1 MNFRQRR
8 LPAFGE
14 VNPLLKIRISKI
26 FLRDFK
32 VNKKTKTRSGIFL
45 KRWLGLA
52 LVFLIFFNFLFFSFP
67 QEAKAQLVD
76 KVLQYAKSGLTYV
89 GDKVTKVAS
98 IPSDLASGAVA
109 TLVNGLLYVVF
120 VFMGILVIIAGV
132 LFDWAINPDNFM
144 MVMNLKAIYTG
155 WQVVRDFFNLA
166 FILVLLF
173 SAFCTVFQV
182 EKYHLKKILLTL
194 VIMALLVNFSY
205 AIARFI
211 IDVANVTMYYILS
224 TAFPDLGNKTGIVT
238 GIAQF
243 TGIVYDLAPSG
254 LTGLIGKS
262 ATVKMLCSIVF
273 LFILA
278 STLLIIGILFLIRIV
293 VLAILV
299 IFSPVGFVAGIFP
312 GTKNYADKWW
322 DQLFKQAF
330 FGVIMSFML
339 YISIMIMKEMQDTG
353 GIAEKMKLFAGQI
366 TGKGANYSEIITTA
380 LLMAIPITL
389 LWMGII
395 VSQQMGAY
403 GAATAKKLGT
413 GAMGKFSGLNAVKR
427 GYKAYQS
434 RRQEAQKSGLATRW
448 GHGLASQQ
456 DRLRAVVAERG
467 GIGGGR
473 GARDAKNRYEADR
486 LKAADDAYK
495 SHNMGDM
502 AENELRRIRTDG
514 NADEQAAATRA
525 LAEKSTATQ
534 ADLDNVRQ
542 AFGETSQVFRQLA
555 NKVKAYDPV
564 AAFAHLAEP
573 QRQANTID
581 YMNSNQF
588 DSKKLNTH
596 SLGNAEF
603 MELAM
608 GNGSLSVKDINE
620 LRKDASKKAVMEK
633 SVGSIVKAGHRN
645 SPASEADRNMHMAH
659 FALTG
664 QIHDDNFSEHIAKN
678 LDDETAKYMQWSSLT
693 SAQQSAIANNIRK
706 SQIRSI
712 AYGIKNDPSA
722 KDFVNYLKTT
732 AGPHQTYVQ
741 GHRDLQ
747 NF

>member
-1 MNFRQRR
+1 
-8 LPAFGE
+8 
-14 VNPLLKIRISKI
+14 
-26 FLRDFK
+26 
-32 VNKKTKTRSGIFL
+32 
-45 KRWLGLA
+45 LA

-67 QEAKAQLVD
+67 KNAEA
-76 KVLQYAKSGLTYV
+76 GFFTWI
-89 GDKVTKVAS
+89 GDKITKVAS
-98 IPSDLASGAVA
+98 FPADLATGAIA
-109 TLVNGLLYVVF
+109 TLLNELLYLVF

-155 WQVVRDFFNLA
+155 WQIVRDFFNLA

-224 TAFPDLGNKTGIVT
+224 TAFPDLGNKTGMVT
-238 GIAQF
+238 GIVQF

-262 ATVKMLCSIVF
+262 ATVKMLCSIIF
-273 LFILA
+273 LFLLA

-339 YISIMIMKEMQDTG
+339 YLSIMIMKEMQDTG

-366 TGKGANYSEIITTA
+366 TGKGVANYSEIITTA

-413 GAMGKFSGLNAVKR
+413 GAMSKFSGLNAVKR
-427 GYKAYQS
+427 GYKAYQA

-448 GHGLASQQ
+448 GSRLASEQ
-456 DRLRAVVAERG
+456 DRLRSVV
-467 GIGGGR
+467 GGR
-473 GARDAKNRYEADR
+473 GGRDARNRFEADR
-486 LKAADDAYK
+486 MKRVDDAYK

-514 NADEQAAATRA
+514 NADEQAAAARG
-525 LAEKSTATQ
+525 LAEKGSATQ
-534 ADLDNVRQ
+534 GDLDNVRQ

-555 NKVKAYDPV
+555 NKVKTYDPV

-573 QRQANTID
+573 QRQANMID
-581 YMNSNQF
+581 HMNSNQF
-588 DSKKLNTH
+588 DSKKINTH

-608 GNGSLSVKDINE
+608 GSGALSVKDINE
-620 LRKDASKKAVMEK
+620 LRKNASKKAAMEK

-664 QIHDDNFSEHIAKN
+664 QIRDDNFSEHIAKN

-712 AYGIKNDPSA
+712 AYGIKNDSSA
-722 KDFVNYLKTT
+722 KDFTNYLKTT